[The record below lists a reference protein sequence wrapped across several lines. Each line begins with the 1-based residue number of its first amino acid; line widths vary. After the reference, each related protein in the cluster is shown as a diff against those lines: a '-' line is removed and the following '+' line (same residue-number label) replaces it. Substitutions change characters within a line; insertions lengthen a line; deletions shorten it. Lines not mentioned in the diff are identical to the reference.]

1 MKSCP
6 SSIRTWF
13 MMVNLLVTMVI
24 AQQQQQPTTY
34 LDVGGIFPLLTTTG
48 TVDPVGV
55 MRQTGKIVIVMT
67 NLVLIQNQLT
77 HPSFLS
83 PSAFIMA
90 INEINN
96 KSDGIFDD
104 ILPNVH
110 VRFGVRD
117 SLHTFQNSVL
127 AAIDLTQKQ
136 FLPHGVDA
144 IIVAG
149 DNSVSEALAAILTGT
164 NTPQISYGSGA
175 TELSHS
181 NVYPTHLRLYPSD
194 AYQGTAMV
202 QLMGNA
208 LKFKRIIIFASTTSL
223 GSDSILG
230 NNHLIVIL
238 HLHISS
244 TNITQYF
251 LHYNP
256 FPHRVNGWCQVKQR

>member
-1 MKSCP
+1 
-6 SSIRTWF
+6 
-13 MMVNLLVTMVI
+13 MVNLLMAMVI

-127 AAIDLTQKQ
+127 AAIDLTQNQ
-136 FLPHGVDA
+136 FLPNGVDA
-144 IIVAG
+144 VIGAG
-149 DNSVSEALAAILTGT
+149 DSFVSEALSEVLQRS

-181 NVYPTHLRLYPSD
+181 DVYPTFLRVYPSD
-194 AYQGTAMV
+194 AYQGTAMMDIMV
-202 QLMGNA
+202 KTLQ
-208 LKFKRIIIFASTTSL
+208 FKRMLSL
-223 GSDSILG
+223 FTHILVKHLSDD
-230 NNHLIVIL
+230 
-238 HLHISS
+238 SS
-244 TNITQYF
+244 YHCN
-251 LHYNP
+251 
-256 FPHRVNGWCQVKQR
+256 